1 MLHNTTSQDF
11 PIQTFRVTTQTQD
24 IRDQQL
30 KKGKK
35 KRKRKGIKVE
45 IPKAFKNSLTLKKT
59 TKEKQKVFWRITG
72 VFVWFVHHMPSTK
85 NPNPRNHNPPL
96 LNNWKPLPSVP
107 PLFPFTHTT
116 LTPLSLYISNSGICR
131 LQLRLST
138 TNPIFSLT
146 FSFLYKI

>member
-85 NPNPRNHNPPL
+85 NQEEGRKGRETNS
-96 LNNWKPLPSVP
+96 KTKQS
-107 PLFPFTHTT
+107 
-116 LTPLSLYISNSGICR
+116 LSFS
-131 LQLRLST
+131 
-138 TNPIFSLT
+138 FSL
-146 FSFLYKI
+146 FLPNKQKKPHPQSNLIFPS